1 MGSRLQKMSIKPAW
15 TLVPPFIFFLCRFEQ
30 FGGSQFGHHHPASM
44 SESPTN
50 DYSKGEKK
58 VALGEPYAVP
68 DAASYGTAEDLLG
81 SQGVDPALDAKMH
94 IVNNVR

>member
-1 MGSRLQKMSIKPAW
+1 
-15 TLVPPFIFFLCRFEQ
+15 
-30 FGGSQFGHHHPASM
+30 M
-44 SESPTN
+44 SESPSN

-58 VALGEPYAVP
+58 VALGEPYVVP
-68 DAASYGTAEDLLG
+68 DSASYGVAVDLLG